1 MNVELEVVRVLEE
14 VLSLGGRG
22 SNFTRATHLLGAVP
36 ELDSMAVVSI
46 IGTLEERLGITVDD
60 DDKRLVEEFVLTI
73 KNTRK
78 VPVDVVL
85 REHLYRGQN
94 WTLAYQT
101 AREPTKE
108 GPQQISLRTTV
119 PASGE
124 GKVLY
129 VVVYTWP

>member
-1 MNVELEVVRVLEE
+1 MLGESRLFDVATRVDEVDTV
-14 VLSLGGRG
+14 
-22 SNFTRATHLLGAVP
+22 A
-36 ELDSMAVVSI
+36 
-46 IGTLEERLGITVDD
+46 IGTADGVIGRRERRELTIDD

-73 KNTRK
+73 KNTRTR
-78 VPVDVVL
+78 PVEVVL

-119 PASGE
+119 PASSE
-124 GKVLY
+124 TKVLY